1 MSGRRPALSGL
12 EAGNSAPDFSLLRAV
27 GEDPV
32 TLSEHRG
39 EPVVLMFVPLA
50 FSSVCTKE
58 FCHVAEN
65 WEVWG
70 SLGARV
76 YGISVDSPFANRKW
90 GEEMG
95 APFPILSDFNRTAAE
110 AYGVLRE
117 ELAGLRGIAHR
128 SVFVVDRDGR
138 ISYRWV
144 SEDPQVLPP
153 FREIVE
159 AVRTLR

>member
-1 MSGRRPALSGL
+1 MTALA
-12 EAGNSAPDFSLLRAV
+12 AGNDAPDFSLLRV
-27 GEDPV
+27 LGEDPV

-50 FSSVCTKE
+50 YSPVCTKE
-58 FCHVAEN
+58 FCHVAES
-65 WEVWG
+65 WGVWG

-76 YGISVDSPFANRKW
+76 YGISIDSPFVNQKW

-95 APFPILSDFNRTAAE
+95 VPFPILSDFNKTAAT

-117 ELAGLRGIAHR
+117 ELAGLRGIADR
-128 SVFVVDRDGR
+128 SVFVVDAEGR

-144 SEDPQVLPP
+144 SEDPHVLPP
-153 FREIVE
+153 FDEVVE
-159 AVRTLR
+159 AVRALG

>member
-1 MSGRRPALSGL
+1 LSVL
-12 EAGNSAPDFSLLRAV
+12 EAGTSAPDFSLLRAL

-32 TLSEHRG
+32 TLSGHRG

-50 FSSVCTKE
+50 FSGVCTKE

-65 WEVWG
+65 WGEWG
-70 SLGARV
+70 SLGARI
-76 YGISVDSPFANRKW
+76 YGISIDSPFVNRKW

-95 APFPILSDFNRTAAE
+95 VPFPILSDFNKTAAA

-117 ELAGLRGIAHR
+117 ELAGLRGIADR

-138 ISYRWV
+138 ISYSWV
-144 SEDPQVLPP
+144 SEDPHVLPP
-153 FREIVE
+153 FGEVVE
-159 AVRTLR
+159 AVRALAVRG

>member
-1 MSGRRPALSGL
+1 MTALS
-12 EAGNSAPDFSLLRAV
+12 AGNDAPDFSLLRAL

-32 TLSEHRG
+32 TLSEHQG

-50 FSSVCTKE
+50 FSGVCTKE

-76 YGISVDSPFANRKW
+76 YGISIDSPFVNQKW

-95 APFPILSDFNRTAAE
+95 VPFPILSDFNKTAAAE
-110 AYGVLRE
+110 YGVLRE
-117 ELAGLRGIAHR
+117 ELAGLHGIANR
-128 SVFVVDRDGR
+128 SVFVVDAEGR

-144 SEDPQVLPP
+144 SEDPHVLPP
-153 FREIVE
+153 FDEVVE
-159 AVRTLR
+159 AVRALG